1 MPLPCYFG
9 RKLSLWR
16 TCPISKTHIGLSR
29 DIDISSHIATL
40 MPVLPHCYSI
50 TNRHNRQL
58 IATQSP
64 TNRHNRQLIATQS
77 PMCNLYYIAQ
87 APAPALI
94 LKYLLL

>member
-16 TCPISKTHIGLSR
+16 TCLISKTHIGLSR

-64 TNRHNRQLIATQS
+64 
-77 PMCNLYYIAQ
+77 MCNLYYIAQ